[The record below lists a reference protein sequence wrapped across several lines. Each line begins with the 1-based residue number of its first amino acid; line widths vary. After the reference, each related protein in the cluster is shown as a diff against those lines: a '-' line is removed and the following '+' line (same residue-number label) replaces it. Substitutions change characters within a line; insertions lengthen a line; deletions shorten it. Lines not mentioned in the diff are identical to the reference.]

1 VDFKWRHDTQHND
14 SDDNDTQH
22 NGLVGCTQYKRHL
35 TEEESAS
42 SIILLSVAKLSVA
55 FFIVILSVAMLNAVM
70 LNVFILN
77 VIYAECSCMK
87 RLVVTSRS
95 SLIQMII
102 YKYTKHYNYLQA

>member
-1 VDFKWRHDTQHND
+1 MDFKWRRDTHHND

-22 NGLVGCTQYKRHL
+22 NRLVGCTKYKRHL

-55 FFIVILSVAMLNAVM
+55 FFIVILSVITLNAVM
-70 LNVFILN
+70 LNVQN

-102 YKYTKHYNYLQA
+102 YKYAKHCNYLQA